1 VGILALPLGGTRGA
15 FGGVRGP
22 INCQNHANESFIQNE
37 RGTYEWKTAVCAPA
51 DLGLVHVDE
60 DPWVTERATSSIAR
74 HGALVCPA
82 NRLLVNEFDRGVW
95 AGLIMSS
102 RQQILH
108 NLYHSSAHISPIH
121 PNSPSHPQNSNPTYL
136 ILHNTL
142 LKPRPT
148 HGNLP
153 GLLTPAPN
161 ALVIRRLLRPHA
173 LSIRHIFLQHLV
185 ERALGRRGQRIGLG
199 DVGLDGALDGVV
211 GGHLVRGRGGGHV
224 AEGSP
229 EGAGCAECA
238 DEHGGLG
245 GEGQW
250 LG

>member
-1 VGILALPLGGTRGA
+1 
-15 FGGVRGP
+15 VR
-22 INCQNHANESFIQNE
+22 
-37 RGTYEWKTAVCAPA
+37 
-51 DLGLVHVDE
+51 
-60 DPWVTERATSSIAR
+60 
-74 HGALVCPA
+74 PA
-82 NRLLVNEFDRGVW
+82 NRLLVNELNSGVRAW
-95 AGLIMSS
+95 LIMSS
-102 RQQILH
+102 RQPMFLIL
-108 NLYHSSAHISPIH
+108 NNVSSDKSPNT
-121 PNSPSHPQNSNPTYL
+121 PNSTSRPQNSNLTYL
-136 ILHNTL
+136 VLHNTL

-148 HGNLP
+148 HRNLP
-153 GLLTPAPN
+153 RLLTPAPN

-173 LSIRHIFLQHLV
+173 LSIRDIFLQHLV

-199 DVGLDGALDGVV
+199 DVGLNGALDGVV

-250 LG
+250 LVWGACAGEVKLSFGAGVPRG